1 MADALL
7 TQILSAVTQLQQ
19 DNKLLAASVDAIN
32 GRVNALADVKRL
44 KDDAAAIK
52 EGDGKEKPVTTI
64 TTTTATEGA
73 GTEATEPPSSPTN
86 EVIPTAARK
95 PNVTS
100 RIILTTYPGQSGIDP
115 IIMNWGEK
123 DTAKRGPVVVSR
135 GASTVRRRNGE
146 FFTVLLPIDCRF
158 IPMLPIN
165 WYYYM
170 RDFSQE
176 VLKLFI
182 LLYDLGP
189 PFPSF
194 DPYLLIYLPLLQP
207 NIPAFVHANLFHIM
221 CYPRTNHLT
230 FCLNSNWCPWRFL

>member
-1 MADALL
+1 MADAVLN
-7 TQILSAVTQLQQ
+7 QILSAVTQLQQ

-52 EGDGKEKPVTTI
+52 EGDGGKEKPTITTSAT

-73 GTEATEPPSSPTN
+73 GVEATEPPSSPTN
-86 EVIPTAARK
+86 DVIPTAARK

-135 GASTVRRRNGE
+135 VASTVRRRNGE

-158 IPMLPIN
+158 IPMLRIN
-165 WYYYM
+165 
-170 RDFSQE
+170 
-176 VLKLFI
+176 
-182 LLYDLGP
+182 
-189 PFPSF
+189 
-194 DPYLLIYLPLLQP
+194 
-207 NIPAFVHANLFHIM
+207 
-221 CYPRTNHLT
+221 
-230 FCLNSNWCPWRFL
+230 